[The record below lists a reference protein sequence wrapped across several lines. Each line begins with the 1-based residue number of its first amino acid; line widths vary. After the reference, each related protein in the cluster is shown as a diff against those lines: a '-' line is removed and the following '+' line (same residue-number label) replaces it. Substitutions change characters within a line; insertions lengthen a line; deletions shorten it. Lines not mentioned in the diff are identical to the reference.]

1 MSLSKRQFLGRL
13 ASQNKLIIAISICLG
28 IFSSF
33 FNGISTAL
41 IVPVM
46 LSLLGDEV
54 SPQKIPPALAVI
66 LSPFQDIPPSYK
78 LLVMSLCII
87 AAIALKNMASYF
99 NIIASGQLVRSISSV
114 LRQQALEIL
123 LSVELYYLNNIQ
135 RGDIINRISAEI
147 DRGLQ
152 SLRIWISI
160 VTTFTTII
168 IFLFF
173 LISLSWQLT
182 LFLTL
187 LFPLSV
193 SLNQLLVKQ
202 SRTLGNEMTQ
212 ANRNYASHLY
222 EIFDGLKLV
231 RSSGT
236 ETQEL
241 QQSIA
246 YIKDRE
252 RILLDSE
259 RNNALFG
266 PIAELTNISFLFIL
280 IWVSRFLLQGLT
292 SDLTTILL
300 SYLVI
305 LYRFLPF
312 VGQLNGYRG
321 ALARSASALELIMDF
336 LNHDNKPFTVSGLRS
351 FPGIREGIRF
361 NQVSFVYP
369 GSQEKV
375 LEEINLYVPRGSTL
389 ALVGASGSG
398 KSTLADLLPRFYH
411 PTSGRIEIDGCPIQE
426 FDLRSLR
433 KAIGIVSQDTFV
445 FNQTLRY
452 NIAYGQESVTEEQ
465 IIAAAKQANAYEFIK
480 EFPDGLDTFI
490 GNRGVRLSG
499 GQRQRIA
506 IARALIQNP
515 EILILDEATSALDTV
530 SERLVQ
536 AAIDELS
543 SSRTTIVIAH
553 RLSTIQNAEQIAVL
567 EKGKVIEVGTHDE
580 LLLKKGAY
588 SKLYSTQSK
597 TSESLSALANTDW
610 EKSITRA
617 SYDTRTSLN
626 SVLGSLSL
634 VAGELFDDEEEKN
647 LLIQNAF
654 QESLRLLE
662 KLETLENFT
671 KGYETLQRDHTDKIT
686 VPVNRQ
692 GIDRLQNDFSATP
705 EIPV

>member
-1 MSLSKRQFLGRL
+1 MTLGKRQFLVRL
-13 ASQNKLIIAISICLG
+13 ASQNKLIIAISISLG
-28 IFSSF
+28 ILSSF

-41 IVPVM
+41 IAPVM
-46 LSLLGDEV
+46 LILLGDDV
-54 SPQKIPPALAVI
+54 GSQTIPPALAII
-66 LSPFQDIPPSYK
+66 LSPFQDISPSYR
-78 LLVMSLCII
+78 LLVMSLSII
-87 AAIALKNMASYF
+87 AAISLKNMTSYF
-99 NIIASGQLVRSISSV
+99 NVIASEKLIRSISSV
-114 LRQQALEIL
+114 LRQQALQIL

-152 SLRIWISI
+152 SLKIWISI
-160 VTTFTTII
+160 VTVTTTIT

-193 SLNQLLVKQ
+193 IFNHLLVKR
-202 SRTLGNEMTQ
+202 SRILGNQMTE

-241 QQSIA
+241 RQSIA

-252 RILLDSE
+252 KVLLDSE

-280 IWVSRFLLQGLT
+280 IWASRFLLQGFT

-321 ALARSASALELIMDF
+321 ALARSASALELVIDF
-336 LNHDNKPFTVSGLRS
+336 LNRDNKPFTVSGTRS
-351 FPGIREGIRF
+351 FPGIQKGIHF

-369 GSQEKV
+369 GSQERV
-375 LEEINLYVPRGSTL
+375 LEEINLYVPKGSTL
-389 ALVGASGSG
+389 ALVGSSGSG

-411 PTSGRIEIDGCPIQE
+411 PSSGTIEIDGCPIQE

-452 NIAYGQESVTEEQ
+452 NIAYGQDSVTEDQ
-465 IIAAAKQANAYEFIK
+465 IIAAAKQANAYEFIQ
-480 EFPDGLDTFI
+480 ELPDGLDTFI
-490 GNRGVRLSG
+490 GNRGIRLSG

-567 EKGKVIEVGTHDE
+567 ARGKVIEVGTHE
-580 LLLKKGAY
+580 QLLRKKGDY

-597 TSESLSALANTDW
+597 TSETLSALANTDW

-634 VAGELFDDEEEKN
+634 VTGKLFDDEEEKN

-662 KLETLENFT
+662 KLETLESFT
-671 KGYETLQRDHTDKIT
+671 KTYEALERSKTTL
-686 VPVNRQ
+686 
-692 GIDRLQNDFSATP
+692 
-705 EIPV
+705 

>member
-1 MSLSKRQFLGRL
+1 MTLGKRQFLARL
-13 ASQNKLIIAISICLG
+13 ASQNKLIIAISISLG

-41 IVPVM
+41 IAPVM
-46 LSLLGDEV
+46 LILLGDDV
-54 SPQKIPPALAVI
+54 GSQTIPPALAII
-66 LSPFQDIPPSYK
+66 LSPFQDISPSYR
-78 LLVMSLCII
+78 LLVMSLSII
-87 AAIALKNMASYF
+87 AAISLKNMTSYF
-99 NIIASGQLVRSISSV
+99 NIIASEKLVRSISSV
-114 LRQQALEIL
+114 LRQQALQIL

-152 SLRIWISI
+152 SLKIWISI
-160 VTTFTTII
+160 VTTTTTII

-193 SLNQLLVKQ
+193 IFNHLLVKR
-202 SRTLGNEMTQ
+202 SRILGNQMTE

-241 QQSIA
+241 RQSIA

-252 RILLDSE
+252 RVLLDSE

-280 IWVSRFLLQGLT
+280 IWASRFLLQGFT

-321 ALARSASALELIMDF
+321 ALARSASASALVLVIDF
-336 LNHDNKPFTVSGLRS
+336 LNRDNKPFTVSGTQS
-351 FPGIREGIRF
+351 FPGIQKGIHF

-375 LEEINLYVPRGSTL
+375 LEEINLYVPKGSTL

-411 PTSGRIEIDGCPIQE
+411 PSSGTIEIDGCPIQE

-452 NIAYGQESVTEEQ
+452 NIAYGQDSVTEDQ
-465 IIAAAKQANAYEFIK
+465 IIAAAKQANAYEFIQ
-480 EFPDGLDTFI
+480 ELPDGLDTFI
-490 GNRGVRLSG
+490 GNRGIRLSG

-567 EKGKVIEVGTHDE
+567 ARGKVIEVGTHEE
-580 LLLKKGAY
+580 LLHKKGDY

-597 TSESLSALANTDW
+597 TSETLSVLANTDW
-610 EKSITRA
+610 EKSISHA

-634 VAGELFDDEEEKN
+634 VAGGLFDDEEEKN
-647 LLIQNAF
+647 ILIQNAF

-662 KLETLENFT
+662 KLETLESFT
-671 KGYETLQRDHTDKIT
+671 KTYEALERAKTTL
-686 VPVNRQ
+686 
-692 GIDRLQNDFSATP
+692 
-705 EIPV
+705 